1 MDVDPSNTIDLSIF
15 AGLQGRMW
23 LIENQCKCFVEPLF
37 KKRSSVWDL
46 LFFKNHEKQ
55 FAWHLMFDGTTIF

>member
-1 MDVDPSNTIDLSIF
+1 MDVDPDNSVDLSTF

-37 KKRSSVWDL
+37 KMRSSVLDL
-46 LFFKNHEKQ
+46 LK
-55 FAWHLMFDGTTIF
+55 IFPF

>member
-1 MDVDPSNTIDLSIF
+1 MDVDPNNSIDLSIF

-37 KKRSSVWDL
+37 KMRSSVLDL
-46 LFFKNHEKQ
+46 LNFFFNYEKQ
-55 FAWHLMFDGTTIF
+55 FAWQLMFD

>member
-1 MDVDPSNTIDLSIF
+1 MDVDLSNTIDLSIF

-37 KKRSSVWDL
+37 RRDDQFRICFN
-46 LFFKNHEKQ
+46 FFKKITEKQ
-55 FAWHLMFDGTTIF
+55 FAWHLMLD

>member
-46 LFFKNHEKQ
+46 LFFKKS
-55 FAWHLMFDGTTIF
+55 

>member
-1 MDVDPSNTIDLSIF
+1 MDVDPSNSIDLSIF

-37 KKRSSVWDL
+37 KMRSSVSDL
-46 LFFKNHEKQ
+46 LKIFFFLILKSS
-55 FAWHLMFDGTTIF
+55 LLGT

>member
-1 MDVDPSNTIDLSIF
+1 MDVDPNNSIDLSIF

-37 KKRSSVWDL
+37 KMRSSVLDL
-46 LFFKNHEKQ
+46 LNFFFNYEKQ
-55 FAWHLMFDGTTIF
+55 FAWHLMFD